1 MKILKNKKVVLASA
15 IILGISAITSSALA
29 AYIIT
34 GGTRNTNQDVV
45 PSEVEIKNK
54 TVTLRA
60 SLDENEVLLFE
71 PKTPYS
77 GPGILHSDGT
87 GDMNVILNLSVE
99 AENKDALGV
108 TTVSVKEERKS
119 ADGGTTSSVGNYIV
133 LPKEQT
139 VQPDSFKGTTGT
151 FTATVTLTWTWGS
164 EFGKSDPCAYFAEED
179 DVETI
184 ETKMNAFAT
193 AVNGS
198 KFVIEISMAEAA
210 A

>member
-1 MKILKNKKVVLASA
+1 MKILKNKKVILASA

-34 GGTRNTNQDVV
+34 GGTRNINQDVD

-54 TVTLRA
+54 TVTLSV

-71 PKTPYS
+71 PTTPYS

-87 GDMNVILNLSVE
+87 GDMKVTLNLSVK

-119 ADGGTTSSVGNYIV
+119 ADGGTTSSAGNYIV
-133 LPKEQT
+133 LPT
-139 VQPDSFKGTTGT
+139 VKTVEPSSFTGSGT
-151 FTATVTLTWTWGS
+151 FTTSVELEWTWGS
-164 EFGKSDPCAYFAEED
+164 AFENVDPCEHFAGEED
-179 DVETI
+179 TEAIKTTMD
-184 ETKMNAFAT
+184 KFAA

-198 KFVIEISMAEAA
+198 KFVIEIDMAEAA

>member
-54 TVTLRA
+54 TVTLSA

-71 PKTPYS
+71 PTTPYS

-87 GDMNVILNLSVE
+87 GDMNVTLNLSVE

-119 ADGGTTSSVGNYIV
+119 ADGGTTSSAGNYIV
-133 LPKEQT
+133 LPTEQT
-139 VQPDSFKGTTGT
+139 VYLDSFKGTTGT
-151 FTATVTLTWTWGS
+151 FTASVKLTWTWGS
-164 EFGKSDPCAYFAEED
+164 EFEKSDPCAYFAEED

-184 ETKMNAFAT
+184 ETKMNAFAA

-198 KFVIEISMAEAA
+198 KFVIEISMAEAVA
-210 A
+210 